1 MVGAQDMWPIFC
13 RFAFGQGKGDA
24 PVWMTPQLPGTWCFP
39 QHFSV
44 SVHLFILDPAFAYQ
58 ALCQAPGWW
67 LETPAESVF
76 PSDSLVFFICV
87 THSWFNSSK
96 SFPPSH
102 CCHGVQFL
110 YLHLTSNTWLGSF
123 IHFRALSWWA
133 SIDGTTVI
141 LSTKDAEL
149 FSFLRCASP
158 VVCPIVLVS
167 IVPF

>member
-1 MVGAQDMWPIFC
+1 MVFLKKQVPDLGHHMVGAQDMWPIFC
-13 RFAFGQGKGDA
+13 KFAFGQGKGDA

-96 SFPPSH
+96 SFPPSPLLPWRA
-102 CCHGVQFL
+102 VSL
-110 YLHLTSNTWLGSF
+110 SPSDIKHLAGFFYSL
-123 IHFRALSWWA
+123 
-133 SIDGTTVI
+133 
-141 LSTKDAEL
+141 
-149 FSFLRCASP
+149 
-158 VVCPIVLVS
+158 
-167 IVPF
+167 